1 MNISSLIGGIAYAPT
16 TSIDALS
23 SSNTTPSVVAP
34 PPAPTQ
40 SAATASISTPASF
53 LSQMQQL
60 SQTNPTE
67 FKAVAAQVATS
78 FQNAAGQAT
87 GAQAQFLTALANTFN
102 QAAQTGSLQPA
113 QSAQSAQASQTVQ
126 GAQGVQGAGKVGGSS
141 GAHHHHHHHGGGGSS
156 AQSSQVQQA
165 FANAV
170 DILNQATQG
179 TSTSTSSSPT

>member
-1 MNISSLIGGIAYAPT
+1 MNINSLSGSLAYAPT
-16 TSIDALS
+16 TSIDGLS
-23 SSNTTPSVVAP
+23 SSNTTPSVVP
-34 PPAPTQ
+34 PSTQ

-78 FQNAAGQAT
+78 FQNAADQASGT
-87 GAQAQFLTALANTFN
+87 QAQFLTALANTFN

-126 GAQGVQGAGKVGGSS
+126 AALGAQGVQAAGQAGASS
-141 GAHHHHHHHGGGGSS
+141 GAHHHHHHGHGGGSS

-165 FANAV
+165 FANAL
-170 DILNQATQG
+170 DILHQATQG
-179 TSTSTSSSPT
+179 TST